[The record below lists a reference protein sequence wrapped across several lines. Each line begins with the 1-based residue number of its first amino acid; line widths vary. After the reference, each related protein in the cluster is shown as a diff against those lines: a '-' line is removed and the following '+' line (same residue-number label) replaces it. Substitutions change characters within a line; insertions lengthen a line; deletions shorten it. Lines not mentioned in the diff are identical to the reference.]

1 MKKFRYLIFVL
12 ALCILICL
20 HLVSCDVPTLGG
32 SGSQGADSSV
42 TSGNES
48 IEGSTPPSQDSD
60 IPVDSSDETTDSS
73 DGVVDSSDGLTDSS
87 DGSADSSVDTSESD
101 SVGSDEI
108 TDDSNTDSSDKE
120 EEHKHIF
127 GPWNITSLPKC
138 EDVGLQT
145 RKCKCGEI
153 EEKEIPAV
161 GHSYGKWSETKPA
174 TCTEAGEQAQSCFC
188 GDTVTAPI
196 EALGHELNE
205 YGACTRCE
213 YYFAKKAIILSL
225 DISSSMK
232 DILGN
237 DRSHS
242 RFTAL
247 LSSLKA
253 TLEEMPPDTLVG
265 IIAFDGNLHLVCEPR
280 FLGSAEER
288 QAVISEIEYSL
299 THTYYR
305 FYLDAQGNETHIPV
319 SQSDGETYTSQG
331 YIKPSLSPDDRDGGY
346 DRANGYWIKTYG
358 TAYLPPITYA
368 SQAFDTINAK
378 EKSFIFVSDGEPM
391 DKGSGYLE
399 IIKELADKGIK
410 TSTICL
416 GVQYSQMEE
425 LAAIGAMGKGLVLS
439 ANSIDE
445 LSISFHKVLEL
456 FDAQKETDES
466 GFVFVEI
473 NGKYYLVGYEGN
485 DTNLVLPNSYNG
497 QEYRLMAG
505 SIDGLDTIHSVTFPG
520 FITEIP
526 PYAITNCKHLY
537 TVKFLAESTVN
548 VNSKAF
554 DGCVRL
560 YESYGYHSSGLPLMS
575 QSNNHKSFEEESFV
589 NILESGLV
597 ICKPSDTIFEV
608 LDYLGDAQS
617 IRLEIPLELLGTV
630 PSNRPIT
637 RYIANYAFYETN
649 LESIFVENG
658 FTWVGKYAF
667 ANSTTLTSIVFEG
680 DDDKT
685 AMYVYEGTFSEC
697 PALEFIKLPPLILQ
711 GSNTFGGCP
720 RLVMVSSFNL
730 SAIPQSYNPLNR
742 PYIPNCTG
750 FGFAAGGLKWV
761 TTSDYEGVMICGYIG
776 NDEAVTIPSQI
787 GGVNVTRISD
797 DAFAGLD
804 HITSIDIPDSVTSIG
819 KDAFL
824 GCTKLGNVKEGILY
838 LDGWVISY
846 TGDYT
851 EVKIDNEAVGIAS
864 HAFYDRDD
872 LITVIMPQSVKYL
885 SKDAVIDCESITV
898 CFECNQEQDTWTQG
912 WNTNNVPVT
921 FNYCAANGHIWNS
934 ATCTEPRICSLCG
947 APTGLPNG
955 HSFENRYCTVCNA
968 IEIFDVTYNEWS
980 GTVLETAVPN
990 EDGTHTLRTGRKS
1003 TSNYSGYTFFGWVD
1017 DAGNL
1022 YAPGETVYFERD
1034 TRLYEAY
1041 GKTVYTASELTS
1053 AITAWS
1059 HTFIRLGNDITVT
1072 SAISANVTVV
1082 FIDLNGYTLTSTS
1095 SSEAFYISRG
1105 SFALVGEGKFV
1116 HHPSSVNTSVSAA
1129 SVVFRA
1135 HGYGDVT
1142 YPQVFRIGKDV
1153 TFTTPYN
1160 ALHVSSVILD
1170 GTPDI
1175 LVAGKVNAKAL
1186 AYISPVTV
1194 NALCEITKDATLTLS
1209 DRLITFANS
1218 TGAGNYMTITID
1230 GKVTVADSSNISIDP
1245 NVSDYVTLI
1254 DNREFL
1260 EAIN

>member
-1 MKKFRYLIFVL
+1 MKKFKYLALIFIICALILLSL
-12 ALCILICL
+12 ASCNVNFESKPSDSSQGESIIPDSSELTGDSLGEDSTITEDSLSNGSDDIADESNGTADTDTVDSVNGSDSSGGGGA
-20 HLVSCDVPTLGG
+20 VS
-32 SGSQGADSSV
+32 SGSA
-42 TSGNES
+42 ES
-48 IEGSTPPSQDSD
+48 GSTDSG
-60 IPVDSSDETTDSS
+60 I
-73 DGVVDSSDGLTDSS
+73 
-87 DGSADSSVDTSESD
+87 DTH
-101 SVGSDEI
+101 V
-108 TDDSNTDSSDKE
+108 
-120 EEHKHIF
+120 HIF
-127 GPWNITSLPKC
+127 GPWNIVSLPKC

-145 RKCKCGEI
+145 RECECGET

-174 TCTEAGEQAQSCFC
+174 TCTEVGEQAQSCFC

-196 EALGHELNE
+196 EALGHELDE

-213 YYFAKKAIILSL
+213 YYFAKKAIILSV

-232 DILGN
+232 EILGN

-288 QAVISEIEYSL
+288 QAVISEMEYSL

-331 YIKPSLSPDDRDGGY
+331 YIRPSLSPDDRDGGY

-368 SQAFDTINAK
+368 SQAFDTINA
-378 EKSFIFVSDGEPM
+378 ENKSFVFVSDGQPM
-391 DKGSGYLE
+391 DSGTGYLE

-473 NGKYYLVGYEGN
+473 NGKYYLAGYEGN

-497 QEYRLMAG
+497 QEYRLMSG

-554 DGCVRL
+554 DGCVRI
-560 YESYGYHSSGLPLMS
+560 YESYGYHSSGLTLMS

-597 ICKPSDTIFEV
+597 ICKPSDIIFEV

-617 IRLEIPLELLGTV
+617 IRLEIPTELLGTV
-630 PSNRPIT
+630 PSNQIT

-649 LESIFVENG
+649 LESISIENG

-667 ANSTTLTSIVFEG
+667 AGSPRLESIVFEG
-680 DDDKT
+680 DDT
-685 AMYVYEGTFSEC
+685 TRMHVFEGTFLDC
-697 PALEFIKLPPLILQ
+697 PALEFIKLPILTIQ
-711 GSNTFGGCP
+711 GPNVFDGCP
-720 RLVMVSSFNL
+720 RLVILSSAEQSSL
-730 SAIPQSYNPLNR
+730 AQSANPLNR
-742 PYIPNCTG
+742 PVISNCTG
-750 FGFAAGGLKWV
+750 FGYTHNGLKWA
-761 TTSDYEGVMICGYIG
+761 TSADFDGVMICGYAGEDGAIEIPKEING
-776 NDEAVTIPSQI
+776 NKVTGISGNAFAGLSFITSISIPDSVI
-787 GGVNVTRISD
+787 YVGKDAFEGCTGAIESKEGVCYVDGWVVDYNGEYTEIRISD
-797 DAFAGLD
+797 DA
-804 HITSIDIPDSVTSIG
+804 
-819 KDAFL
+819 
-824 GCTKLGNVKEGILY
+824 
-838 LDGWVISY
+838 
-846 TGDYT
+846 
-851 EVKIDNEAVGIAS
+851 VGIAS
-864 HAFYDRDD
+864 YAFSERDD
-872 LITVIMPQSVKYL
+872 LITIVIPLNVKYL
-885 SKDAVIDCESITV
+885 SDCIITGCENVTV
-898 CFECNQEQDTWTQG
+898 CFECALASVMWHENWNSDGVPAVFGYCQG
-912 WNTNNVPVT
+912 EHVW
-921 FNYCAANGHIWNS
+921 WS
-934 ATCTEPRICSLCG
+934 ATCTKPEICSLCG

-955 HSFENRYCTVCNA
+955 HTFENGSCTVCGEL
-968 IEIFDVTYNEWS
+968 EIFDVTYNNWS
-980 GTVLETAVPN
+980 GEELEIAQPN
-990 EDGTHTLRTGRKS
+990 ADGTHTLLTERKS
-1003 TSNYSGYTFFGWVD
+1003 TSTTSGYIFFGWVD
-1017 DAGNL
+1017 DIGNI
-1022 YAPGETVYFERD
+1022 YAPGETVYFKRN

-1041 GKTVYTASELTS
+1041 GKTVYTASELTN
-1053 AITAWS
+1053 AIQSRWGN
-1059 HTFIRLGNDITVT
+1059 HTYVRLGANITLT
-1072 SAISANVTVV
+1072 SSVSVNYSMAL
-1082 FIDLNGYTLTSTS
+1082 IDLNGYTLTSTS
-1095 SSEAFYISRG
+1095 SNRAFYISRG
-1105 SFALVGEGKFV
+1105 SFALVGEGSFV
-1116 HHPSSVNTSVSAA
+1116 HQPSSFDSSTEMA
-1129 SVVFRA
+1129 SVYFQS
-1135 HGYGDVT
+1135 HGFGDQA

-1209 DRLITFANS
+1209 DRLITFANT
-1218 TGAGNYMTITID
+1218 TGTNNYMTITID

>member
-1 MKKFRYLIFVL
+1 MKKFKYLTLIFIICALILLSL
-12 ALCILICL
+12 A
-20 HLVSCDVPTLGG
+20 SCNVNFESKPSGSSQGESIIPGSSELTGDSLGG
-32 SGSQGADSSV
+32 DSTITEDSLSNGSDDIADESNGTTDTDTVDSVNGSDSSGGGGAVSSDSAESGS
-42 TSGNES
+42 T
-48 IEGSTPPSQDSD
+48 DSD
-60 IPVDSSDETTDSS
+60 I
-73 DGVVDSSDGLTDSS
+73 
-87 DGSADSSVDTSESD
+87 DTH
-101 SVGSDEI
+101 V
-108 TDDSNTDSSDKE
+108 
-120 EEHKHIF
+120 HIF
-127 GPWNITSLPKC
+127 GPWNIVSLPKC

-145 RKCKCGEI
+145 RECECGKT
-153 EEKEIPAV
+153 EEKEIPAI

-174 TCTEAGEQAQSCFC
+174 TCTEEGEQTQSCFC

-196 EALGHELNE
+196 EALGHELDE

-213 YYFAKKAIILSL
+213 YYFAKKAIILSV

-232 DILGN
+232 EILGN

-368 SQAFDTINAK
+368 SQAFDTINA
-378 EKSFIFVSDGEPM
+378 ENKSFIFVSDGEPM

-548 VNSKAF
+548 VNSRAF
-554 DGCVRL
+554 GGCVRI

-597 ICKPSDTIFEV
+597 ICKPSNTIFEV

-617 IRLEIPLELLGTV
+617 IRLEIPTELLGNVT
-630 PSNRPIT
+630 SNQIT

-649 LESIFVENG
+649 LESISIENG

-685 AMYVYEGTFSEC
+685 TMFYEGTFSEC
-697 PALEFIKLPPLILQ
+697 PALEFIKLPHLILQ

-720 RLVMVSSFNL
+720 RLVMVSSFNLSANL

-797 DAFAGLD
+797 GAFAGLD

-885 SKDAVIDCESITV
+885 SKDAVINCESITV

-968 IEIFDVTYNEWS
+968 IEIFDVTYNDWS

-1230 GKVTVADSSNISIDP
+1230 GKVTVAESSNISIDP
-1245 NVSDYVTLI
+1245 SVSDYVTLI